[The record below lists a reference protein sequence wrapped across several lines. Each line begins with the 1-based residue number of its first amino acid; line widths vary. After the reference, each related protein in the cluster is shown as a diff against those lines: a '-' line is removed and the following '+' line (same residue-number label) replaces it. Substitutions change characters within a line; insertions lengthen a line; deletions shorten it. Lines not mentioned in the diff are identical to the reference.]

1 MTPVPESGIAAK
13 ATPPATSPSTIVTST
28 TERPRPRSGA
38 YMKQPPLIEFDLVE
52 SLDIELR
59 SIQSMAVGDRPPT
72 REGEGRV
79 ARRARAVARSRPPSH
94 GGSAHR
100 ARAAL
105 RRGHHAGVVR
115 RRATVDPRIPLPS
128 PELLRRY

>member
-38 YMKQPPLIEFDLVE
+38 YMKQPPLIEYDLVE
-52 SLDIELR
+52 SLYIELR

-72 REGEGRV
+72 KEGEG
-79 ARRARAVARSRPPSH
+79 H
-94 GGSAHR
+94 
-100 ARAAL
+100 AL
-105 RRGHHAGVVR
+105 RDSRGRSLVR
-115 RRATVDPRIPLPS
+115 DRPRTADRRTERGPRYAEGTTQVSFAAAQL
-128 PELLRRY
+128 